1 MCNQQII
8 LTNVVIGRIVHSICI
23 TIHQYNFKLSMF
35 SFSHCCLLLLSDVL
49 LDFRFPLN
57 LITAV
62 NRDIE
67 LSVIREKRDEAGND
81 EGIETR
87 IFVGKLQQRVD
98 DTVVKTRAGG
108 VIENINKTN
117 DIRPDFS
124 TSSWKM
130 IWGLGNCKV

>member
-62 NRDIE
+62 NRDLK
-67 LSVIREKRDEAGND
+67 LSVIHKKRDEAGNESLVHED
-81 EGIETR
+81 IETR
-87 IFVGKLQQRVD
+87 IVVGELQRVD
-98 DTVVKTRAGG
+98 DSVC
-108 VIENINKTN
+108 
-117 DIRPDFS
+117 
-124 TSSWKM
+124 KM
-130 IWGLGNCKV
+130 IIKTSHPVPRLEIGLTY